1 LNKVLIVTDMDGTLL
16 DRSQNISK
24 ENEQA
29 IKYFKASGGLF
40 TLATGRMELAVL
52 PYIRQ
57 LEIDVPVILY
67 NGAKI
72 YSPLTG
78 KVIYEKRLILPRA
91 IWKRFIADPCNDTAI
106 LVYRENDVYAP
117 VRNEVLEIHERK
129 DGVRCKEMQDEWIE
143 DPITKI
149 LFIAPRGKL
158 EQIERVI
165 TTSGIRCEMVYS
177 EANYLEL
184 LPEGV
189 NKGAALKELV
199 KMLQVEELYTI
210 AIGDNS
216 NDITMLEQADRGIA
230 VGNACTPLKHVADE
244 LTVHHEDHAIQAVIR
259 ELYTANE

>member
-16 DRSQNISK
+16 DRFHNISK
-24 ENEQA
+24 ENELA
-29 IKYFKASGGLF
+29 IRHFKANGGLF

-52 PYIRQ
+52 PYIHQ

-78 KVIYEKRLILPRA
+78 RVIYEKQLIVPRT
-91 IWKRFIADPCNDTAI
+91 IWKRFISEQSAETAI
-106 LVYRENDVYAP
+106 LVYRENDVFAP

-129 DGVRCKEMQDEWIE
+129 EGVRCKEMQEEWME

-149 LFIAPRGKL
+149 LFIAPREKL
-158 EQIERVI
+158 EQLEKVI
-165 TTSGIRCEMVYS
+165 ITSGIGCEMVYS

-189 NKGAALKELV
+189 SKGAALIELV
-199 KMLQVEELYTI
+199 KMLQVEELFTI
-210 AIGDNS
+210 AIGDNM

-230 VGNACTPLKHVADE
+230 VGNACNPLKLAADE
-244 LTVHHEDHAIQAVIR
+244 LTVHHEDHAIQSVIR
-259 ELYTANE
+259 DLMNTAH